1 MKENIE
7 TTRWADYLNEYTRRN
22 EGRPTRLEVIG
33 GADNDDFWLECGLR
47 LTGIDADTRGADAPR
62 VEIMLGGVFEPDG
75 TNHFTRSISNV
86 RRVTPEIGENGRDK
100 GIEFE
105 DAKAVTTIL
114 RFETLDA

>member
-1 MKENIE
+1 MDRHSGELNISKRISGGTDMKENIE

-33 GADNDDFWLECGLR
+33 
-47 LTGIDADTRGADAPR
+47 
-62 VEIMLGGVFEPDG
+62 
-75 TNHFTRSISNV
+75 
-86 RRVTPEIGENGRDK
+86 ENGRDK